1 MNIYTIHEYLYDN
14 GVSGIP
20 MNNGITLI
28 PSVTNA
34 LLICAI
40 YCESSVFIR
49 KLRFH
54 QKQRSKW
61 IVGIILPVRLG
72 VYFAFNN
79 TWIARVCSNYFASND
94 LFLTDVVFRKT
105 LDSKSLIIALPSRR
119 SDAENNDFSNVC
131 KCKCKSIPGSFVMT
145 PISATLMSFDTAAR
159 WDEITRRD
167 KMAWW
172 NKILEVVIK
181 NVCRY
186 HLMVPYRNLSCGKHF
201 TNSR

>member
-1 MNIYTIHEYLYDN
+1 MACRVYQWIM
-14 GVSGIP
+14 V
-20 MNNGITLI
+20 
-28 PSVTNA
+28 
-34 LLICAI
+34 LLWSQASLMHYWFAQSTAKAPCNQKASF
-40 YCESSVFIR
+40 SSEVNLQIN
-49 KLRFH
+49 
-54 QKQRSKW
+54 S
-61 IVGIILPVRLG
+61 LPGRLG

-79 TWIARVCSNYFASND
+79 TWIASVCSNCFAFND
-94 LFLTDVVFRKT
+94 LFLTDVVSRKT

-145 PISATLMSFDTAAR
+145 PISATSMSFDTAAR
-159 WDEITRRD
+159 WDKITRRD

-172 NKILEVVIK
+172 NKILSLEVVIK

-186 HLMVPYRNLSCGKHF
+186 HLMVPYRNVSCGKHF